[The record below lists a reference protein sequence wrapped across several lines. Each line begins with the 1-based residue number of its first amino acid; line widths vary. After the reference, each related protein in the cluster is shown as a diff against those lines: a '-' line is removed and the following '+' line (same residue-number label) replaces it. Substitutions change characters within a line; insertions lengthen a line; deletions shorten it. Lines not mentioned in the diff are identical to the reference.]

1 MRQGVICM
9 LIAALVLQLAGG
21 VVAGGAEPLAMTTQE
36 TIRTVAVSGVPTAL
50 MRGARLP
57 ERMPSFHTDAACH
70 LADSWQSWSAWYGS
84 RLRMVSISASRSRR
98 APSRSRV
105 CIIISASCSSRMA
118 LRPFPTHRP

>member
-70 LADSWQSWSAWYGS
+70 LADSWQSWSGYVYIPAWNRLTGS
-84 RLRMVSISASRSRR
+84 PHL
-98 APSRSRV
+98 
-105 CIIISASCSSRMA
+105 
-118 LRPFPTHRP
+118 